1 MEKSATFVLSLWLI
15 FMAASSTLGQS
26 ATTSETSLTENPQQA
41 SSSQSTATT
50 PTPTPGRSSTHDH
63 KVDTSTA
70 ASHLPSS
77 TSGRSAIT
85 TASRQ
90 PAVSSGATSSPG
102 VTPSTPASSSSGT
115 DSARLS
121 ATTLK
126 AGTTSLFKLSSPML
140 VSVIS
145 ILICNA

>member
-1 MEKSATFVLSLWLI
+1 MEKTATFVLSLWLI
-15 FMAASSTLGQS
+15 FMAASSTQGQS

-50 PTPTPGRSSTHDH
+50 PTPGRSSTHDH

-77 TSGRSAIT
+77 TSGGSAIT

-90 PAVSSGATSSPG
+90 PAVSSGTTSSPG
-102 VTPSTPASSSSGT
+102 VTPSTPAPSSSGT